1 MLAAELGVD
10 EKEARR
16 AAFLHDI
23 GKAVSHEVGG
33 SHALIG
39 AEIARRFGEEPAI
52 VHAIEAHHNEVE
64 PRTLTAIIVQ
74 AADAVS
80 AARPG
85 ARREALESY
94 VRRLERLEEIAG
106 AFSGV
111 AKVFALQA
119 GREIRVVVD
128 PGNVDDLQAGD
139 LARNIARKLEADLQY
154 PGQIEVTVIREYRAR
169 DYAR

>member
-1 MLAAELGVD
+1 M
-10 EKEARR
+10 
-16 AAFLHDI
+16 
-23 GKAVSHEVGG
+23 
-33 SHALIG
+33 
-39 AEIARRFGEEPAI
+39 
-52 VHAIEAHHNEVE
+52 E

-94 VRRLERLEEIAG
+94 VRRLEQLEAIAR
-106 AFSGV
+106 SYEGV
-111 AKVFALQA
+111 DRVFAMQA

-128 PGNVDDLQAGD
+128 PGTVDDLEASE
-139 LARNIARKLEADLQY
+139 LARNIARRLEEDLQY
-154 PGQIEVTVIREYRAR
+154 PGQIEVTVIREYRAK